1 MVSARC
7 FCDTRAHYGP
17 EKRLKRMRFQLLI
30 LIFALLCLPALA
42 PAAEIPP
49 EMLADNEV
57 VNGPVEPAPAN
68 PLIPFDDMVVV
79 ALSLIGTPYR
89 YGGNS
94 PETGFDCSGL
104 VRYIL
109 GLSSTIKLPRT
120 SHEMYQMAGPEVA
133 MDKLVAGDLLFFKVG
148 KTQRINHVAVFI
160 GEGRFVHAPSSGNVV
175 RVDVLGKNYWQKY
188 IIGAKRVLPELIA
201 AHP

>member
-1 MVSARC
+1 
-7 FCDTRAHYGP
+7 
-17 EKRLKRMRFQLLI
+17 MRFQLLI

-42 PAAEIPP
+42 PAAEMPP

-57 VNGPVEPAPAN
+57 AASAPTN
-68 PLIPFDDMVVV
+68 PLLPFDDMVVV

-89 YGGNS
+89 YGGAS

-133 MDKLVAGDLLFFKVG
+133 MNKLVAGDLLFFKVG
-148 KTQRINHVAVFI
+148 KTPRINHVAVYI
-160 GEGRFVHAPSSGNVV
+160 GEGRFVHAPATGGVV
-175 RVDVLGKNYWQKY
+175 RVDLLGKNYWQKY
-188 IIGAKRVLPELIA
+188 ILGAKRVIPELIA